1 MESSK
6 PTTTQTTTQPPITTT
21 QKTTSQ
27 PPVLTTQTTTQPPA
41 TTTQKTTSQPPVATQ
56 KTTSQ
61 PPITTI
67 KQTSQPPV
75 TTIQKQMTTES
86 DGDASAS
93 EVVTDR
99 TTPLAISQPSFQER
113 LHLAGKVPGFCH
125 ISCIDCVL
133 LKVEIFLQT
142 SVLDI
147 ASFLRRF
154 G

>member
-41 TTTQKTTSQPPVATQ
+41 TTTQ

-125 ISCIDCVL
+125 ISCNDCVL

-147 ASFLRRF
+147 ASFLRGF

>member
-1 MESSK
+1 MESSR
-6 PTTTQTTTQPPITTT
+6 PTTTQTTTQSPITTT

-27 PPVLTTQTTTQPPA
+27 PPV
-41 TTTQKTTSQPPVATQ
+41 TTTQKTTSQPPVTTTQ
-56 KTTSQ
+56 KTISQ
-61 PPITTI
+61 PPISTI